1 MKKDDF
7 LALRFR
13 GQNRAVRPE
22 LVQEITLA
30 DRQAVMLL
38 PPAQSS
44 VFGGSPL
51 SIARTHLEPDVKHE
65 YNPFL

>member
-13 GQNRAVRPE
+13 GHPRAGRPE
-22 LVQEITLA
+22 LVQEITLT

-44 VFGGSPL
+44 VFTDSP
-51 SIARTHLEPDVKHE
+51 E
-65 YNPFL
+65 